1 MGRSLVCTGS
11 QWLGKDNHDQT
22 FAGSHLSAHQRST
35 AEVLGKPVGD
45 QQTRRYLGYLPEETY
60 LYRFLNAR
68 QTLDFY
74 ARIFNLNRVQR
85 ARAVDHYLDF
95 VGLDPAVRNRPL
107 RTYSKGQAR
116 RVGLA
121 QALLN
126 DPDLVILDEPT
137 SGLDPIGTL
146 EMKELILQLKRAGK
160 TVLLSSHQLADVE
173 DVCDRVCIL
182 YRGIKEV
189 EGTVDELLEVKD
201 VFKLEARNVPE
212 SVQQQMVAARCKIW
226 RRETKSKPAG
236 SAAVWRICSN
246 VSFPPSARAERAA
259 AATAPERRRTLMV
272 TLQALLAQ
280 FPAPG
285 RQQVVWHYR
294 LVAPSGVAASAGLP
308 AYGLAHDVYRIFFRA
323 KDMGTGLAAHLGRC
337 PHRHLWNPGRPAS
350 GSIPNP
356 LA

>member
-1 MGRSLVCTGS
+1 MSNIPAEVPAIATRDLTKIYPGFWNATKVAALSNLNLNVRRGEIFGLLGPNGS
-11 QWLGKDNHDQT
+11 GKTTTIKLLLG
-22 FAGSHLSAHQRST
+22 LISATKGT

-212 SVQQQMVAARCKIW
+212 SVQQQMVALVQNSGGDEIKTGRQRSRLEDLFK
-226 RRETKSKPAG
+226 RLVSTK
-236 SAAVWRICSN
+236 RT
-246 VSFPPSARAERAA
+246 AERAA
-259 AATAPERRRTLMV
+259 AAQNAG
-272 TLQALLAQ
+272 
-280 FPAPG
+280 G
-285 RQQVVWHYR
+285 R
-294 LVAPSGVAASAGLP
+294 
-308 AYGLAHDVYRIFFRA
+308 
-323 KDMGTGLAAHLGRC
+323 
-337 PHRHLWNPGRPAS
+337 
-350 GSIPNP
+350 
-356 LA
+356 